1 MAHIH
6 SVYDN
11 DVHFK
16 IDGITRTVKNVSD
29 TKAMVVQNDHNSE
42 RFTFE
47 LPRIIEGHDMT
58 TCDRVQVHFINTD
71 SRDKTLFN
79 TGIYVVDDLQVC
91 PDDEDIVIC
100 SWLISREATKHV
112 GKLEF
117 TIHFA
122 CTEKD
127 SPDMVYAWNTVKFSN
142 VFVSESIYL
151 GVLNVQPDSTYYPCT
166 GIAFATTTIEVQ
178 EGRAFPVS
186 YAVTPAECSD
196 EVIWTSSNPDVAV
209 VLRGIVSTIAP
220 GTAVITANCGEYSAS
235 CTLEVTEAD
244 ESTGIKCT
252 GITFE
257 QQGYGLSVGNTLI
270 IPYTVTPADCTQMVY
285 WSSSNPAVAVV
296 DHGVVGAISKGT
308 ATITATCGDYSA
320 SMEIDVFPGSAT
332 VETVKCTGITI
343 KDVVWCSVT
352 EGMSRTIEY
361 TVTPEGCTE
370 WVYWSSSDPSI
381 VVVDN
386 GVIAGVSEGT
396 ATITATCGDFSASF
410 SVSVTKRKE
419 LLVYSNASTISG
431 GTFSGAVMANAS
443 GQAPGESLLRNSKL
457 VSADTNPTVNGEIF
471 WTYK

>member
-11 DVHFK
+11 DIHFE
-16 IDGITRTVKNVSD
+16 IDGITRTVKNISD

-58 TCDRVQVHFINTD
+58 TCNRVQVHFINTD

-91 PDDEDIVIC
+91 PDDEDIAIC

-122 CTEKD
+122 CIESGSTD
-127 SPDMVYAWNTVKFSN
+127 VVYAWNTVKFSN
-142 VFVSESIYL
+142 VFVSESIFV
-151 GVLNVQPDSTYYPCT
+151 GVLNFTPSTYFPCT
-166 GIAFATTTIEVQ
+166 GIAFAETTRKEQ
-178 EGRAFPVS
+178 EGRVFTVN

-220 GTAVITANCGEYSAS
+220 GTAVITANCGDYSAA
-235 CTLEVTEAD
+235 CTLEVVEAGEGTEV
-244 ESTGIKCT
+244 KCT
-252 GITFE
+252 GITFK
-257 QQGYGLSVGNTLI
+257 QQGYGMSAGNTYI
-270 IPYTVTPADCTQMVY
+270 IPYTITPENCTEQIR
-285 WSSSNPAVAVV
+285 WSSSNPAVAAVAN
-296 DHGVVGAISKGT
+296 GVVGGNSKGT

-320 SMEIDVFPGSAT
+320 SIEIDVFPGSKT
-332 VETVKCTGITI
+332 VECAGITI
-343 KDVVWCSVT
+343 GTMMCAVT
-352 EGMSRTIEY
+352 EGVSLPLEY
-361 TVTPEGCTE
+361 TVTPTNCTE
-370 WVYWSSSDPSI
+370 RVFWSSSDPGI

-386 GVIAGVSEGT
+386 GVIAGVAKGT
-396 ATITATCGDFSASF
+396 ATVTATCGNYSA
-410 SVSVTKRKE
+410 SVSVTVNKAAIF
-419 LLVYSNASTISG
+419 YSSASTISG

-457 VSADTNPTVNGEIF
+457 VSADTNPTVEGEIC

>member
-79 TGIYVVDDLQVC
+79 TGIYAVDDLQVC

-166 GIAFATTTIEVQ
+166 GIAFAITTLEVQ

-320 SMEIDVFPGSAT
+320 SMEIDVFPGSIT
-332 VETVKCTGITI
+332 VETVKCTGITFTYQAYSLT
-343 KDVVWCSVT
+343 K
-352 EGMSRTIEY
+352 GMSTSIDY
-361 TVTPEGCTE
+361 TVTPEDCTE
-370 WVYWSSSDPSI
+370 RIYWSSSDPSI
-381 VVVDN
+381 LVVDN
-386 GVIAGVSEGT
+386 GVIAGVTEGT
-396 ATITATCGDFSASF
+396 ATVTVTCGAYSATMEIEVLKGNVKLNS
-410 SVSVTKRKE
+410 
-419 LLVYSNASTISG
+419 ASTISG
-431 GTFSGAVMANAS
+431 GTFAGPVVANSS
-443 GQAPGESLLRNSKL
+443 GQTPGVSLLRNSKL

>member
-58 TCDRVQVHFINTD
+58 TCNRVQVHFINTD

-100 SWLISREATKHV
+100 SWLISREATKYV

-122 CTEKD
+122 CIESGSTD
-127 SPDMVYAWNTVKFSN
+127 VVYAWNTVKFSN
-142 VFVSESIYL
+142 VFVSESIFV
-151 GVLNVQPDSTYYPCT
+151 GVLNFTPSTYFPCT

-178 EGRAFPVS
+178 EGRAFPVN

-220 GTAVITANCGEYSAS
+220 GTAVITANCGEYSAA
-235 CTLEVTEAD
+235 CTLEVREAD

-270 IPYTVTPADCTQMVY
+270 IQYTVTPADCTQMVY

-320 SMEIDVFPGSAT
+320 SMEIDVFPGSIT
-332 VETVKCTGITI
+332 VETVKCTGITLNTMF
-343 KDVVWCSVT
+343 CAVT
-352 EGMSRTIEY
+352 EGMSMPIEY
-361 TVTPEGCTE
+361 TVTPEDCTE

-386 GVIAGVSEGT
+386 GVIAGVAKGT
-396 ATITATCGDFSASF
+396 ATVTATCGNYSA
-410 SVSVTKRKE
+410 SVSVTVNKAAIF
-419 LLVYSNASTISG
+419 YSNASTISG
-431 GTFSGAVMANAS
+431 GTFSGAVMASAS

-457 VSADTNPTVNGEIF
+457 VFDDTTNPTVEGEIV
-471 WTYK
+471 WVLK